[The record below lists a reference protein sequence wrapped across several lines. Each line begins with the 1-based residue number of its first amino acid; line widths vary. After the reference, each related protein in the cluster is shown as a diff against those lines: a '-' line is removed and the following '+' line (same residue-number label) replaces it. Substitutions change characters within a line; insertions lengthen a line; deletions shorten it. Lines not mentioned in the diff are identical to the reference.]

1 MDGAIQ
7 TGSAGRPVGR
17 PHPVEEA
24 AVRITVGGGG
34 RSAAAWPRSRGL
46 GGSVLFAHG
55 SGSRHSPRNP
65 RVAERLQ
72 RGLGTLRWTCSPP
85 TRRGRPAQPQA
96 PLDIGLLSR
105 RLLGAVGIG
114 FSSIGRR
121 AGL

>member
-1 MDGAIQ
+1 MDRAIQ

-17 PHPVEEA
+17 
-24 AVRITVGGGG
+24 RIPWRRRPCGSPSVGW
-34 RSAAAWPRSRGL
+34 RSAATWPRSRGL

-85 TRRGRPAQPQA
+85 TRRRSTGATASSASTSGCSPGACSA
-96 PLDIGLLSR
+96 PSG
-105 RLLGAVGIG
+105 
-114 FSSIGRR
+114 
-121 AGL
+121 